1 VEKRSVAI
9 TIAGQEY
16 RIRSEADEVSLKKVA
31 AHVDATMRTIREKT
45 GTVDSLDV
53 AVLTALNFAREI
65 LALREGREGGADRAV
80 LDPKRLR
87 ALIELAEEAAAST
100 GVAEARAVG

>member
-9 TIAGQEY
+9 TIAGREY
-16 RIRSEADEVSLKKVA
+16 RIRSDSDEASLKKVA

-65 LALREGREGGADRAV
+65 LALRDGQGGAGDRTV
-80 LDPKRLR
+80 LDRERLK

-100 GVAEARAVG
+100 GAAEARAAV